1 MRKPLLI
8 SSVLLVAC
16 LVLFGCDDL
25 TVVRRDPAGV
35 RQETRSVSCTH
46 SGFCYG
52 LNANGKYGYGFHFS
66 CSGSRQ
72 ADVSVQSF
80 VVRYKSGRL
89 ATEEEV
95 TVVRYLTD
103 CR

>member
-1 MRKPLLI
+1 MRRLLPI
-8 SSVLLVAC
+8 LSCLTLLFVLLA
-16 LVLFGCDDL
+16 GCDDL
-25 TVVRRDPAGV
+25 TVTRRTPAGV
-35 RQETRSVSCTH
+35 RQETRSVSC
-46 SGFCYG
+46 SYPGWCIGY
-52 LNANGKYGYGFHFS
+52 NGKFGFNYD

-72 ADVSVQSF
+72 AVVSVQSF
-80 VVRYKSGRL
+80 VIRYKSGRI